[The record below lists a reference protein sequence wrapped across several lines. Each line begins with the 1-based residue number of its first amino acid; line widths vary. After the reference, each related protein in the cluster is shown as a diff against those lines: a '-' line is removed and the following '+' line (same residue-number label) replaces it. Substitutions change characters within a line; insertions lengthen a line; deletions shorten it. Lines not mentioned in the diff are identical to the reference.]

1 MANLNFSNDNNS
13 NLVSAKFSEFNQTTS
28 TSAGAGQK
36 TYFDQI
42 PAFYLGG
49 EVKEHFPYVKDENGK
64 KIAKKGGST
73 RYTEY
78 ERETTSD
85 GWIFSLYTP
94 GKDKLYVVTREKPT
108 LEVGSFYLVS
118 GLGYGHGQY
127 PTFLDESIKLDES
140 AHLVFLDSEKNIVNE
155 KD

>member
-1 MANLNFSNDNNS
+1 MANLDFNNGDS
-13 NLVSAKFSEFNQTTS
+13 SKISKLNVFDQSASVSAGT
-28 TSAGAGQK
+28 GQK
-36 TYFDQI
+36 IQYSEI

-49 EVKEHFPYVKDENGK
+49 GVKEHFPYVKDRNGK
-64 KIAKKGGST
+64 KIPKKGGST

-94 GKDKLYVVTREKPT
+94 GKDKLYVVTREKPA
-108 LEVGSFYLVS
+108 LEVGSFYLAS

-127 PTFLDESIKLDES
+127 PTFLDESIKLERS
-140 AHLVFLDSEKNIVNE
+140 AHLVALDSEEVVVNE
-155 KD
+155 ED

>member
-1 MANLNFSNDNNS
+1 MANLKFSNNTLSNS
-13 NLVSAKFSEFNQTTS
+13 KLGAFNHTGHS
-28 TSAGAGQK
+28 SVRAGQK
-36 TYFDQI
+36 TTYNQV

-64 KIAKKGGST
+64 KIPKKGGST
-73 RYTEY
+73 RYAEY

-85 GWIFSLYTP
+85 GWIFSLSTP
-94 GKDKLYVVTREKPT
+94 GKDQLYVVTNEKPE

-127 PTFLDESIKLDES
+127 PTFIDEGVKVELSGQLTLLDDNQTVVDEE
-140 AHLVFLDSEKNIVNE
+140 A
-155 KD
+155 

>member
-1 MANLNFSNDNNS
+1 MANLKFSNNTLSNS
-13 NLVSAKFSEFNQTTS
+13 KLGAFNHRTGGTS
-28 TSAGAGQK
+28 AGQK
-36 TYFDQI
+36 TRYAQI
-42 PAFYLGG
+42 PAFYLGS
-49 EVKEHFPYVKDENGK
+49 EIKEHFPYAKDENGK

-85 GWIFSLYTP
+85 GWIFFLNTP
-94 GKDKLYVVTREKPT
+94 GKDLLYIVTAEKPE

-127 PTFLDESIKLDES
+127 PTFIDEGVKLELSGQLTLLDDVQTVVDEE
-140 AHLVFLDSEKNIVNE
+140 A
-155 KD
+155 